1 MLKPEQAREM
11 LNKWRLVKLA
21 PGDDAVS
28 DDSRPS
34 PALDRIKKLPAAL
47 RIAALAV
54 FGRDEKRDELE
65 WSERHKTQDKGA
77 AALAKLSAKDRAKV
91 FDALLPGLAKELEA
105 TWQLQAKLPFQS
117 GYMRKPFRAPKAE
130 QHVAHRRG
138 QWLSE
143 AVSRLENFD
152 PKAITPAWLAAWTP
166 HLTDGSYSGDDC
178 LSYLLAA
185 AINAGGKHADEALQ
199 ILKDSGSNQHDIGHM
214 GRHVTRALLTCS
226 RPEAWEY
233 VEKMLLA
240 AQRQE
245 GLRQTI
251 LETVDEAHPEA
262 FRRIVK
268 LILDQNLARFSSV
281 VRAFDVWFGLM
292 WDSASTKV
300 VVDALKQVEACLAD
314 PAARKKA
321 LAGKDAEAVY
331 LALWTAALED
341 APAAVKLAQPL
352 LKDAKVEKRFAA
364 AKLLAWVGLPESA
377 NALLPALEDED
388 LRVALTAL
396 EGLRVSYDED
406 EEEEAQGPKDLFE
419 RLEKLLKR
427 MPEKPAQLKAL
438 VWPWTAMKTDRSAV
452 ANRMVDALDDRP
464 AAKLLP
470 LLPIL
475 STWQRS
481 GALEKVV
488 AQKTYDNATR
498 EVLLRFAADAA
509 TNIRE
514 LAINAIVKTKLKP
527 DEAPQMEKALTRKTA
542 DVRRSVIGLLLTQDD
557 SAALA
562 SAERLLDSGDV
573 NQRLAGLEVLRLLA
587 EANRQAKRCREQ
599 GETYRAARKKLT
611 KEEETQLSALAR
623 AGEKT
628 VSLDDALG
636 LVDVSKLAKRT
647 SPKPR
652 KVDFITPAALACMK
666 SLDDFIHEH
675 RQEPVRSENDKGR
688 NGDTELLGSK
698 KWWFCSVDRTKATA
712 EEAAKGL
719 PLRQL
724 WEQWFAERSKTL
736 RDKDG
741 LEILRAYIYYKHRI
755 QQDDEWKAALKNM
768 PATKKVAEVVAGKEP
783 PPKLR
788 YTGIIDDVLE
798 WLYYLHPVDGAI
810 DYLLDAAESA
820 LALVPAEA
828 LAAPRPAL
836 KPNQK
841 KVPYYMRDEEP
852 EIWREMQPYVMWKD
866 AAEEHFK
873 TYSKSMTPQQ
883 RLRWWRLQHWAD
895 TPIPG
900 EHRNR
905 PEIDDVLAAWKAGE
919 ASEHDVLDHL
929 LGSRTGPG
937 QLDERADE
945 NSWRYGGFRSLGAY
959 SAASAGRA
967 QREWFKALPQLSQLI
982 DSIRERILE
991 IELAR
996 GETPTAATKPA
1007 LELAALFGV
1016 PTLIRVLTEMG
1027 KEKFKKER
1035 YSWRQSESRQQV
1047 LSHLVTITFPKPDDT
1062 PESFC
1067 QAIEPLRKAGLID
1080 DERLAALAFL
1090 APQWLAH
1097 IELALQWPGFAEGVY
1112 WYLAHMSYADTS
1124 GLDSAGSTEDEEDTT
1139 AEASSSEDGDE
1150 PKEKRSPF
1158 EKIVAE
1164 RTPLTDDERRN
1175 GAIDV
1180 VWFRRTYEQLG
1191 KRRWEALAEAGKFAA
1206 SSQQASKAELIGD
1219 VILGRTSKTKLVAE
1233 IRKKKLKNPVRL
1245 LGLFPLPEAA
1255 EPRRKELVERYKVL
1269 QEYQRYARGLSAM
1282 SKPGAMQAVEIG
1294 LANLASTAGFPDP
1307 LRMTWALEADSL
1319 ADLRKGPVTAT
1330 ADGVT
1335 ATLALTEEAKPQ
1347 LTYAKGDKLLKS
1359 APPAVR
1365 KNKKVAELIER
1376 NSELKRAASRVKASL
1391 ETMMCRGDTFS
1402 GDELKQLAVH
1412 PLIWPLLSRLV
1423 IAGEGIIG
1431 YPDKGGAVLRNHLCK
1446 LEPIKKGESL
1456 RIAHCHDLW
1465 SSGEWPQWQRECFAA
1480 ERVQPLKQVFRELYL
1495 VTKQEKSDGTI
1506 SRRYAGQQINPRQA
1520 FALFGQR
1527 GWRTQEGVEKTF
1539 YDLALNVDVS
1549 FLGGWGSPTDVEGL
1563 TLEGVTFN
1571 KRGEHKPL
1579 QLVDIPPRVFSEV
1592 MRDLDLVVS
1601 VAHRGGVD
1609 PEASASTVEMRAAL
1623 VEETC
1628 TLLGIRNAQIK
1639 NSHVLIKGEM
1649 SEYSVHLGS
1658 GVVHRQPGG
1667 SLCIVAVGAQHRGR
1681 LFLPFA
1687 DDDPRTAEVISKVLL
1702 LARDSEI
1709 QDPTILEQ
1717 IRSGI

>member
-1 MLKPEQAREM
+1 MLKPEQAKEM
-11 LNKWRLVKLA
+11 LNKWRLVKLEA
-21 PGDDAVS
+21 GEEEDD
-28 DDSRPS
+28 DDNSRPR
-34 PALDRIKKLPAAL
+34 PCLARVKKLPGTL
-47 RIAALAV
+47 RTAALAIL
-54 FGRDEKRDELE
+54 GLNEKEEQLDWDVRTKQQ
-65 WSERHKTQDKGA
+65 SQAA
-77 AALAKLSAKDRAKV
+77 AALDKASAKDRAKV
-91 FDALLPGLAKELEA
+91 FEALLPGLTKELEA
-105 TWQLQAKLPFQS
+105 TWQLQQELPYQS
-117 GYMRKPFRAPKAE
+117 GYARKPFRAPQLS
-130 QHVAHRRG
+130 QHAAHRRA

-152 PKAITPAWLAAWTP
+152 PKAITPAWLAAWAP
-166 HLTDGSYSGDDC
+166 HLTDGSYSGDDS
-178 LSYLLAA
+178 LGYLLAA
-185 AINAGGKHADEALQ
+185 AINAGGKQSDEVLQ

-214 GRHVTRALLTCS
+214 GRHVTRALLTSS

-233 VEKMLLA
+233 VEKLLLA

-251 LETVDEAHPEA
+251 LETVDEANPQA

-292 WDSASTKV
+292 WDSVSTKV
-300 VVDALKQVEACLAD
+300 VVDALKQVHEYLAD

-352 LKDAKVEKRFAA
+352 LKDGKVEKRFAA
-364 AKLLAWVGLPESA
+364 AKLLAWIALPESA
-377 NALLPALEDED
+377 AALLPALEDED

-396 EGLRVSYDED
+396 EGMRVSYDED
-406 EEEEAQGPKDLFE
+406 EEEEAEGPKDLFE
-419 RLEKLLKR
+419 RLERLLAR
-427 MPEKPAQLKAL
+427 MPEKSTQLKPL
-438 VWPWTAMKTDRSAV
+438 VWPWTAIKTDRSAI
-452 ANRMVDALDDRP
+452 AYRMVEVLGDRP

-470 LLPIL
+470 LMPIL
-475 STWQRS
+475 STWHKS
-481 GALEKVV
+481 TALEKIV
-488 AQKTYDNATR
+488 AQKKYDNATR

-509 TNIRE
+509 TDVRE
-514 LAINAIVKTKLKP
+514 MAIGAIVKTKLKP

-557 SAALA
+557 AAALA
-562 SAERLLDSGDV
+562 SAERLLAAGDI

-587 EANRQAKRCREQ
+587 EAGRQAKRCQQQ
-599 GETYRAARKKLT
+599 GEAYRVARKKLA

-623 AGEKT
+623 AGEKKIT
-628 VSLDDALG
+628 LDDGLG
-636 LVDVSKLAKRT
+636 LVDVSKLAKRIA
-647 SPKPR
+647 PKPR
-652 KVDFITPAALACMK
+652 KVDFITPAALACLK

-675 RQEPVRSENDKGR
+675 RQTPVRSENDKDR
-688 NGDTELLGSK
+688 NGDTELLGDK

-712 EEAAKGL
+712 QEAAKGL
-719 PLRQL
+719 PLREL
-724 WEQWFAERSKTL
+724 WEQWFAGRPNTL

-741 LEILRAYIYYKHRI
+741 LEILRAYVYYKHRM
-755 QQDDEWKAALKNM
+755 QQDDEWKAALKSM
-768 PATKKVAEVVAGKEP
+768 PATKKVAEIAAGKQP

-798 WLYYLHPVDGAI
+798 WLFYLHPVDGAI
-810 DYLLDAAESA
+810 DYLLDAVEGT
-820 LALVPAEA
+820 LAQVPADV
-828 LAAPRPAL
+828 LAAPRPPL

-841 KVPYYMRDEEP
+841 KVPSYMRDEEP

-900 EHRNR
+900 EYCNR
-905 PEIDDVLAAWKAGE
+905 PDIDDVLAAWKAGE
-919 ASEHDVLDHL
+919 ASEHDVLEHL
-929 LGSRTGPG
+929 VGPRTGPG
-937 QLDERADE
+937 ELDERADE
-945 NSWRYGGFRSLGAY
+945 NSWRYGGFRSLGEY
-959 SAASAGRA
+959 SSASLGRS
-967 QREWFKALPQLSQLI
+967 QREWLKALPQLSQLV
-982 DSIRERILE
+982 DRCRERILE

-1007 LELAALFGV
+1007 LELAALHGV
-1016 PTLIRVLTEMG
+1016 PTLVRVLTEMG

-1047 LSHLVTITFPKPDDT
+1047 LSRFVTITFPTAGDT

-1080 DERLAALAFL
+1080 DQRLAQLAFL
-1090 APQWLAH
+1090 APQWLNH
-1097 IELALQWPGFAEGVY
+1097 IEAALQWPGFAEGVY

-1124 GLDSAGSTEDEEDTT
+1124 GLDSAESADEDEDTT
-1139 AEASSSEDGDE
+1139 AEGASDEDE

-1164 RTPLTDDERRN
+1164 RTPLTREQRMS

-1180 VWFRRTYEQLG
+1180 GWFRRTYEQLG
-1191 KRRWEALAEAGKFAA
+1191 KKRWEALAEAGKFAA
-1206 SSQQASKAELIGD
+1206 SSQQAAKAQLIGD
-1219 VILGRTSKTKLVAE
+1219 VILGKASKTKLVAE

-1245 LGLFPLPEAA
+1245 LGLFPLPDAA
-1255 EPRRKELVERYKVL
+1255 EPRRKELIDRYKVL
-1269 QEYQRYARGLSAM
+1269 QEYHRYARGLSAM

-1294 LANLASTAGFPDP
+1294 LANLASTAGFADP

-1319 ADLRKGPVTAT
+1319 ADLRKGPITAT

-1335 ATLALTEEAKPQ
+1335 ATLSLTEDAKPQ
-1347 LTYAKGDKLLKS
+1347 LAYAKGDKPLKS
-1359 APPAVR
+1359 APPNVR

-1423 IAGEGIIG
+1423 IVGEGIMG
-1431 YPDKGGAVLRNHLCK
+1431 YPDKGGAVLRNQHGK
-1446 LEPIKKGESL
+1446 LEPIKKGETL

-1465 SSGEWPQWQRECFAA
+1465 SSDKWPEWQRECFTA

-1495 VTKQEKSDGTI
+1495 VTKQEKTDGTI

-1527 GWRTQEGVEKTF
+1527 GWRTEDGVEKTF

-1563 TLEGVTFN
+1563 TLEGVQFR
-1571 KRGEHKPL
+1571 KRDEYKPL
-1579 QLVDIPPRVFSEV
+1579 KLTDIPPRVFSEV

-1623 VEETC
+1623 IEETC
-1628 TLLGIRNAQIK
+1628 ALLGITNAKIK

-1649 SEYSVHLGS
+1649 SEYSIHLGS

-1702 LARDSEI
+1702 LARDNEI

-1717 IRSGI
+1717 IRSGV